1 MLENRRYILGGYMK
15 HYFFF
20 TGIIFLAVLGC
31 IFCIERMDLL
41 NLRQIDITVNVQEAD
56 GSSTLMWERLPYP
69 CYYRIDT
76 YIKTTGIISEESI
89 YEHVKTEFTT
99 SPSYPVSS
107 APIPFYYRITAYGM
121 FGAVTTPSTPISTPY
136 FMAESPIPIYHY
148 TEDHPASLMPFLVW
162 HSIPNA
168 VLYEVEILSAPPA
181 QEGGTELS
189 QTNHL
194 TSTRSIFTNGW
205 QADLRAYASYEKLYW
220 RVRALGLK
228 HEPIGNFSTAEPL
241 YLDKSADFPNRPIP
255 NTYDQVMNFRQPLYP
270 VYQWIPLNG
279 VTRYE
284 VELLTQPP
292 VETHGTAPDPN
303 RAWAQT
309 ITATNAV
316 YDEYA
321 RPYAGSYYWRVR
333 GLDANDNTIGT
344 WSDLASFT
352 VAPPSDT
359 RIYVAA
365 LGDSITHGGGAI
377 SSSPAFLEYSYTT
390 YLPFDCINLGRSGDT
405 AHTTMERFE
414 QDVLPLHPANL
425 LILTGSNS
433 MRVNGI
439 TAQDIINDLDEL
451 QKKCLAHD
459 IRPIFLTL
467 LPLNPERI
475 SLAFHSDT
483 DLSWKWK
490 MSVVNTWIRSQKFYV
505 DMEPYFYDSQKRILD
520 PLLSTDGL
528 HPDIEGKRM
537 MAEII
542 NAHRDVFQE
551 LQ

>member
-1 MLENRRYILGGYMK
+1 MK

-20 TGIIFLAVLGC
+20 TAIIFLAVLGC
-31 IFCIERMDLL
+31 IFTVEKTDLL
-41 NLRQIDITVNVQEAD
+41 NLRKTDITAEVHESGGN
-56 GSSTLMWERLPYP
+56 STLIWERLPYP

-76 YIKTTGIISEESI
+76 YIKTTGTVTGEPI

-99 SPSYPVSS
+99 MPSYTVSS

-121 FGAVTTPSTPISTPY
+121 FGAVTPPSSPIPTPY
-136 FMAESPIPIYHY
+136 FMTKSPIPISHY
-148 TEDHPASLMPFLVW
+148 TEEQPASLMPFLVW

-168 VLYEVEILSAPPA
+168 VLYEVEILSAPPSK
-181 QEGGTELS
+181 EGGTELS
-189 QTNHL
+189 PTNHL
-194 TSTRSIFTNGW
+194 TSTQNIFTNGW
-205 QADLRAYASYEKLYW
+205 QADLRPYETHEKLYW

-228 HEPIGNFSTAEPL
+228 HEPIGEFSVAEPL
-241 YLDKSADFPNRPIP
+241 YLDKSAEFPNRPIP
-255 NTYDQVMNFRQPLYP
+255 NTYDLVLNFHQPIYP

-279 VTRYE
+279 VTHYE
-284 VELLTQPP
+284 VELLTEPP
-292 VETHGTAPDPN
+292 TQKHGTKPDPK
-303 RAWAQT
+303 RVWAQT
-309 ITATNAV
+309 ITATNAI

-321 RPYAGSYYWRVR
+321 RPYAGKYYWRVR
-333 GLDANDNTIGT
+333 GLDTQGNTVGT

-352 VAPPSDT
+352 VDAPLEN
-359 RIYVAA
+359 RLYAAA

-390 YLPFDCINLGRSGDT
+390 YLPFACLNLGRSGDT
-405 AHTTMERFE
+405 AHTTLERFE

-433 MRVNGI
+433 LRATGI
-439 TAQDIINDLDEL
+439 TAQDIIDDLNEL

-475 SLAFHSDT
+475 SLAFHSET
-483 DLSWKWK
+483 DLSWRWK
-490 MSVVNTWIRSQKFYV
+490 MTAVNMWIRSQDFYI
-505 DMEPYFYDSQKRILD
+505 DIEPYFYDAQKQILD
-520 PLLSTDGL
+520 TRLSTDGL
-528 HPDIEGKRM
+528 HPDIDGKRM

-542 NAHRDVFQE
+542 NQHRDVFQE
-551 LQ
+551 LP

>member
-1 MLENRRYILGGYMK
+1 MK

-20 TGIIFLAVLGC
+20 TAIIFLAVLGC
-31 IFCIERMDLL
+31 IFTVEKTDLL
-41 NLRQIDITVNVQEAD
+41 NLRKIDITAEVHESGGN
-56 GSSTLMWERLPYP
+56 STLIWERLPYP

-76 YIKTTGIISEESI
+76 YIKTTGTVTGEPI

-99 SPSYPVSS
+99 MPSYTVSS

-121 FGAVTTPSTPISTPY
+121 FGAVTPPSSPIPTPY
-136 FMAESPIPIYHY
+136 FMTKSPIPISHY
-148 TEDHPASLMPFLVW
+148 TEEQPASLMPFLVW

-168 VLYEVEILSAPPA
+168 VLYEVEILSAPPSK
-181 QEGGTELS
+181 EGGTELS
-189 QTNHL
+189 PTNHL
-194 TSTRSIFTNGW
+194 TSTQNIFTNGW
-205 QADLRAYASYEKLYW
+205 QADLRPYETHEKLYW

-228 HEPIGNFSTAEPL
+228 HEPIGEFSVAEPL
-241 YLDKSADFPNRPIP
+241 YLDKSAEFPKRPIP
-255 NTYDQVMNFRQPLYP
+255 NTYDLVLNFHQPIYP

-279 VTRYE
+279 VTHYE
-284 VELLTQPP
+284 VELLTEPP
-292 VETHGTAPDPN
+292 TQKHGTKPDPK
-303 RAWAQT
+303 RVWAQT
-309 ITATNAV
+309 ISATNAI

-321 RPYAGSYYWRVR
+321 RPYAGKYYWRVR
-333 GLDANDNTIGT
+333 GLDTQGNTVGT

-352 VAPPSDT
+352 VDAPPEN
-359 RIYVAA
+359 RLYAAA

-390 YLPFDCINLGRSGDT
+390 YLPFACLNLGRSGDT
-405 AHTTMERFE
+405 AHTTLERFE

-433 MRVNGI
+433 LRATGI
-439 TAQDIINDLDEL
+439 TAQDIIDDLNEL

-475 SLAFHSDT
+475 SLAFHSET
-483 DLSWKWK
+483 DLSWRWK
-490 MSVVNTWIRSQKFYV
+490 MTAVNMWIRSQDFCI
-505 DMEPYFYDSQKRILD
+505 DIEPYFYDAQKQILD
-520 PLLSTDGL
+520 PRLSTDGL
-528 HPDIEGKRM
+528 HPDIDGKRM

-542 NAHRDVFQE
+542 NQHRDVFQE
-551 LQ
+551 LP

>member
-1 MLENRRYILGGYMK
+1 MK

-20 TGIIFLAVLGC
+20 TAIIFLAVLGC
-31 IFCIERMDLL
+31 IFTVEKTDLL
-41 NLRQIDITVNVQEAD
+41 NLRKIDITAEVHESGGN
-56 GSSTLMWERLPYP
+56 STLIWERLPYP

-76 YIKTTGIISEESI
+76 YIKTTGTVTGEPI

-99 SPSYPVSS
+99 MPSYTVSS

-121 FGAVTTPSTPISTPY
+121 FGAVTPPSSPIPTPY
-136 FMAESPIPIYHY
+136 FMTKSPIPISHY
-148 TEDHPASLMPFLVW
+148 TEEQPASLMPFLVW

-168 VLYEVEILSAPPA
+168 VLYEVEILSAPPSK
-181 QEGGTELS
+181 EGGTELS
-189 QTNHL
+189 PTNHL
-194 TSTRSIFTNGW
+194 TSTQNIFTNGW
-205 QADLRAYASYEKLYW
+205 QADLRPYETHEKLYW

-228 HEPIGNFSTAEPL
+228 HEPIGEFSVAEPL
-241 YLDKSADFPNRPIP
+241 YLDKSAEFPNRPIP
-255 NTYDQVMNFRQPLYP
+255 NTYDLVLNFHQPIYP

-279 VTRYE
+279 VTHYE
-284 VELLTQPP
+284 VELLTEPP
-292 VETHGTAPDPN
+292 TQKHGTKPDPK
-303 RAWAQT
+303 RVWAQT
-309 ITATNAV
+309 ISATNAI

-321 RPYAGSYYWRVR
+321 RPYAGKYYWRVR
-333 GLDANDNTIGT
+333 GLDTQGNTVGT

-352 VAPPSDT
+352 VDAPPEN
-359 RIYVAA
+359 RLYAAA

-390 YLPFDCINLGRSGDT
+390 YLPFACLNLGRSGDT
-405 AHTTMERFE
+405 AHTTLERFE

-433 MRVNGI
+433 LRATGI
-439 TAQDIINDLDEL
+439 MAQDIIDDLNEL

-475 SLAFHSDT
+475 SLAFHSET
-483 DLSWKWK
+483 DLSWRWK
-490 MSVVNTWIRSQKFYV
+490 MTAVNMWIRSQDFCI
-505 DMEPYFYDSQKRILD
+505 DIEPYFYDAQKQILD
-520 PLLSTDGL
+520 PRLSTDGL
-528 HPDIEGKRM
+528 HPDIDGKRM

-542 NAHRDVFQE
+542 NQHRDVFQE
-551 LQ
+551 LP

>member
-1 MLENRRYILGGYMK
+1 MK

-20 TGIIFLAVLGC
+20 TAIIFLAVLGC
-31 IFCIERMDLL
+31 IFTVEKTDLL
-41 NLRQIDITVNVQEAD
+41 NLRKIDITAEVHESGGN
-56 GSSTLMWERLPYP
+56 STLIWERLPYP

-76 YIKTTGIISEESI
+76 YIKTTGTVTGEPI

-99 SPSYPVSS
+99 MPSYTVSS

-121 FGAVTTPSTPISTPY
+121 FGAVTPPSSPIPTPY
-136 FMAESPIPIYHY
+136 FMTKSPIPISHY
-148 TEDHPASLMPFLVW
+148 TEEQPASLMPFLVW

-168 VLYEVEILSAPPA
+168 VLYEVEILSAPPSK
-181 QEGGTELS
+181 EGGTELS
-189 QTNHL
+189 PTNHL
-194 TSTRSIFTNGW
+194 TSTQNIFTNGW
-205 QADLRAYASYEKLYW
+205 QVDLRPYETHEKLYW

-228 HEPIGNFSTAEPL
+228 HEPIGEFSVAEPL
-241 YLDKSADFPNRPIP
+241 YLDKSAEFPNRPIP
-255 NTYDQVMNFRQPLYP
+255 NTYDLVLNFHQPIYP

-279 VTRYE
+279 VTHYE
-284 VELLTQPP
+284 VELLTEPP
-292 VETHGTAPDPN
+292 AQKHGTKPDPK
-303 RAWAQT
+303 RVWAQT
-309 ITATNAV
+309 ITATNAI

-321 RPYAGSYYWRVR
+321 RPYAGKYYWRVR
-333 GLDANDNTIGT
+333 GLDTQGNTVGT

-352 VAPPSDT
+352 VDAPPEN
-359 RIYVAA
+359 RLYAAA

-390 YLPFDCINLGRSGDT
+390 YLPFACLNLGRSGDT
-405 AHTTMERFE
+405 AHTTLERFE

-433 MRVNGI
+433 LRATGI
-439 TAQDIINDLDEL
+439 TAQDIIDDLNEL

-475 SLAFHSDT
+475 SLAFHSET
-483 DLSWKWK
+483 DLSWRWK
-490 MSVVNTWIRSQKFYV
+490 MTAVNMWIRSQDFYI
-505 DMEPYFYDSQKRILD
+505 DIEPYFYDAQEQILD
-520 PLLSTDGL
+520 PRLSTDGL
-528 HPDIEGKRM
+528 HPDIDGKRM

-542 NAHRDVFQE
+542 NQHRDVFQE
-551 LQ
+551 LP